1 MNEHT
6 KNRWQKRCRH
16 EAHDG
21 DAFGIC
27 NIGGRVFKGIH
38 TMVRSFCMENANTAR
53 VDEYSLE
60 R

>member
-6 KNRWQKRCRH
+6 KNRWQKRCRQ
-16 EAHDG
+16 EAYDG

-27 NIGGRVFKGIH
+27 NICGRAFKGIR
-38 TMVRSFCMENANTAR
+38 TLALSFCMENTAR
-53 VDEYSLE
+53 VDEYSQE